1 MGEFVPRLRIGGG
14 LVNPLDAFGAQPNVE
29 GRDPTGEIRRLLII
43 GMSGYLGSAL
53 ATGLRE
59 EFEVIGTYSTRNHRI
74 EGVTSVALDCT
85 NGAAV
90 LDTLR
95 RFRPEAVLYCAGLT
109 DSAKCTENPALA
121 DTLHF
126 KAPTVC
132 FKILPMVLRFLLFSP
147 DEAIGLPP
155 GEPPY
160 SEDAPAV
167 PSSVLGKTRH
177 QGEVAVFGHK
187 RYTAVFRNSEVFGEP
202 FGADVLAPTMTGV
215 ERDLHW
221 VDLLHRRLAR
231 GQTIE
236 LSRETLRSYLYIG
249 DLVRAVR
256 LYLRKAPIES
266 VLYNCGASSTM
277 SQFDFGRKLATA
289 FGYNPALVKSS
300 FLGAGNHSLS
310 PRRFEEAY
318 DFKFQSIDE
327 GIREYAERY
336 RTGHT
341 KSWL

>member
-1 MGEFVPRLRIGGG
+1 MSRVRIGGG
-14 LVNPLDAFGAQPNVE
+14 FVNFIPPNAQQPPIE
-29 GRDPTGEIRRLLII
+29 GRDPTGEIRRVLII
-43 GMSGYLGSAL
+43 GMSGYIGSAL

-95 RFRPEAVLYCAGLT
+95 RFRPEGVLYCAGLT
-109 DSAKCTENPALA
+109 DPAQCTDNPALA

-132 FKILPMVLRFLLFSP
+132 FKILPMVLRFALFSP
-147 DEAIGLPP
+147 DEALGLPP
-155 GEPPY
+155 GDGPFG
-160 SEDAPAV
+160 EDAPAV

-177 QGEVAVFGHK
+177 QGEVAVYGHK

-202 FGADVLAPTMTGV
+202 FGADVLAPTTTGID
-215 ERDLHW
+215 RGLHW
-221 VDLLHRRLAR
+221 VDLLHRRLSR
-231 GQTIE
+231 GQPIE
-236 LSRETLRSYLYIG
+236 LSRETIRSYLYVG

-256 LYLRKAPIES
+256 LYLRKAPIDS
-266 VLYNCGASSTM
+266 VFYNFGASTAM
-277 SQFDFGRKLATA
+277 SQFDFGRKLAQA
-289 FGYNPALVKSS
+289 FGYNPALVRTTFGSV
-300 FLGAGNHSLS
+300 GNHALS

-327 GIREYAERY
+327 GIQEYAERY

-341 KSWL
+341 KSWT